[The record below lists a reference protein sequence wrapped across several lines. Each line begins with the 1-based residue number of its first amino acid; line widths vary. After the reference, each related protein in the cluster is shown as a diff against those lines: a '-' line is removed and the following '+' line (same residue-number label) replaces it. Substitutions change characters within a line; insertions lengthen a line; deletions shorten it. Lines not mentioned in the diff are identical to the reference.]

1 MRQQQRDSSA
11 GGGVMGEWGGVRSQA
26 LSRLRPLREALNLL
40 QEAPTC
46 EREALNMLQEP
57 PAQAADPPHLKQEEE
72 GRKSDG
78 PLEPLEAGAQVL
90 QGVKR
95 RSDYSFN
102 LGLLVQKYKY

>member
-26 LSRLRPLREALNLL
+26 LSRLRPLREALN
-40 QEAPTC
+40 
-46 EREALNMLQEP
+46 MLQEP

-72 GRKSDG
+72 GRKSEE